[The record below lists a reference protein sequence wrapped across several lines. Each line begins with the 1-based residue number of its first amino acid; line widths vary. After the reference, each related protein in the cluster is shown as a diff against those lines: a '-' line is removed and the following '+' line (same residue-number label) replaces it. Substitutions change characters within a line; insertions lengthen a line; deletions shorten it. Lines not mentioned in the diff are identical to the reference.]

1 MQKQQE
7 YNVYLFLKDFET
19 AGENTTSWSRVADP
33 QALHTAIYNAEEH
46 GLASGITSILE
57 QGNVAIHFNN
67 PQITALGEKF
77 LRAHE

>member
-19 AGENTTSWSRVADP
+19 AGENTANWAGVAD
-33 QALHTAIYNAEEH
+33 QDALHTAIHDAESH
-46 GLASGITSILE
+46 GLASGISSTFE
-57 QGNVAIHFNN
+57 QGATKIHFNN
-67 PQITALGEKF
+67 PQVTTLGEKF

>member
-19 AGENTTSWSRVADP
+19 AGEDIANWSGVKDP
-33 QALHTAIYNAEEH
+33 HALHTAIHDAEAH
-46 GLASGITSILE
+46 GLASGISSTLE
-57 QGNVAIHFNN
+57 QGNTAIQFNN
-67 PQITALGEKF
+67 PQVTALGEKF